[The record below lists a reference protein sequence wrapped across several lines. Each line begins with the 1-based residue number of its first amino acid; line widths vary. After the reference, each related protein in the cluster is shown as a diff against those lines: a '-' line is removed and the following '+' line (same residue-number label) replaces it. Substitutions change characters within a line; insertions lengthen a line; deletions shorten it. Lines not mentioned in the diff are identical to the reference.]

1 MSSAVIDRS
10 LKVLAREYP
19 DAFVRLT
26 LGQLGIEGQGWRLQF
41 LENPEVNIPEKRL
54 DSVYQLKLGHKEY
67 LLHLEFQLHHQPD
80 MPERMF
86 KYAAFLTESYGLPV
100 IPVAIYLERA
110 NYNNLPQAYVVELNN
125 LVVTSFTYQ
134 VVKLWD
140 YYEAI
145 SQGRLKEFAPLLS
158 MLAEKKDVSVLYRTK
173 ELILAEPDS
182 RRRADSL
189 SIALT
194 VAERYFDRETLMRLF
209 REEILM
215 YVKESSFVQEWYNEG
230 VEKGIEKGRIEALR
244 GDILDVLKERFGEV
258 DPEIIQA
265 INQIESSTTLK
276 SLLKMSIK
284 VASLEEM
291 KKAIAAV

>member
-54 DSVYQLKLGHKEY
+54 DSVYQLKLDHKEY

-100 IPVAIYLERA
+100 IQVAIYLERA

-134 VVKLWD
+134 VIKLWD

-158 MLAEKKDVSVLYRTK
+158 MLAEKKDVNVLYRTK

-182 RRRADSL
+182 KRRADSL

-209 REEILM
+209 QEEILM

-230 VEKGIEKGRIEALR
+230 IEKGIEKGRVEALR
-244 GDILDVLKERFGEV
+244 GDILDVLKERFGQV
-258 DPEIIQA
+258 DADIIQA
-265 INQIESSTTLK
+265 INQIESSTILK
-276 SLLKMSIK
+276 SLHKMSIK

>member
-54 DSVYQLKLGHKEY
+54 DSVYQLKLDHKEY

-134 VVKLWD
+134 VIKLWD

-158 MLAEKKDVSVLYRTK
+158 MLAEKKDVNVLYRTK

-182 RRRADSL
+182 KRRADSL

-230 VEKGIEKGRIEALR
+230 IEKGIEKGRVEALR
-244 GDILDVLKERFGEV
+244 GDILDVLKERFGQV
-258 DPEIIQA
+258 DADIIQA
-265 INQIESSTTLK
+265 INQIESSTILK
-276 SLLKMSIK
+276 SLHKMSIK

>member
-1 MSSAVIDRS
+1 
-10 LKVLAREYP
+10 
-19 DAFVRLT
+19 
-26 LGQLGIEGQGWRLQF
+26 
-41 LENPEVNIPEKRL
+41 
-54 DSVYQLKLGHKEY
+54 
-67 LLHLEFQLHHQPD
+67 LHLEFQLHHQPD

-110 NYNNLPQAYVVELNN
+110 NYNNLPQAYVVELNS

-182 RRRADSL
+182 KRRADSL

-244 GDILDVLKERFGEV
+244 GDILDVLKERFGQV
-258 DPEIIQA
+258 DADIIQA
-265 INQIESSTTLK
+265 INQIESSATLK